1 MEDNMKQGAG
11 GHDHYLL
18 KLKDIH
24 SHIVTASTEG
34 VRFFNMLF

>member
-1 MEDNMKQGAG
+1 MKDSMKQGAG

-24 SHIVTASTEG
+24 GRIVTASTEG
-34 VRFFNMLF
+34 VLFFNVLS